1 MENKMKKLLLL
12 LVIAGSVF
20 FTSCKDD
27 ETANEPEVVAN
38 PIVGT
43 WVSEGTNIAAGL
55 AAAPFNVAKIV
66 ATFNANATYTVVQT
80 DKSGVS
86 TTLSG
91 TYTNPISTATD
102 GSDVYGTK
110 GASIYNIVANQS
122 SPASVIATGIYAI
135 SGTKMTYEV
144 IQTTPALTG
153 VTAPTAAGGFGSTKI
168 AGTAYSIY
176 VQKYVKQ

>member
-1 MENKMKKLLLL
+1 MKKLLLL
-12 LVIAGSVF
+12 LVITGSVF
-20 FTSCKDD
+20 FMSCKDE
-27 ETANEPEVVAN
+27 ETTNEPEVVAD

-43 WVSEGTNIAAGL
+43 WVSEGANVAVGL

-66 ATFNANATYTVVQT
+66 ATFNSNKSYTVVQT

-91 TYTNPISTATD
+91 TYTNPISTSTD

-110 GASIYNIVANQS
+110 GASIYNMVANQS
-122 SPASVIATGIYAI
+122 SPTSVVASGIYAI

-144 IQTTPALTG
+144 IQTTPAITG
-153 VTAPTAAGGFGSTKI
+153 VTAPTASAGFGSYKYN
-168 AGTAYSIY
+168 GTAYSVY